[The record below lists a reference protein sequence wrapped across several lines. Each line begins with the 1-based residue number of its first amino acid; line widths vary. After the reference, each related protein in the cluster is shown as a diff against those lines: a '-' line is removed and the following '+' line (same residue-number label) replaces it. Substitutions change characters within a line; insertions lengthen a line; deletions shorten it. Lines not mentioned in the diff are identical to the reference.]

1 MSTPGGSGYFNEPK
15 LMDPLNELFSVA
27 KCPMFYG
34 MIILILSRLQKK
46 GTRSHVQGPPIGVD
60 IIPQN
65 LQIPHAIYI
74 SFTYIWTQ
82 FISYLGNYLIV
93 LLPYFCSN
101 MEDFLPMSCIGQ
113 RRIFF
118 LGIQFFSYPCPYE
131 VKLLYVR
138 KASKCKEQQSF
149 EFLYESTNFVTTLVF

>member
-1 MSTPGGSGYFNEPK
+1 MNSSQQQNA
-15 LMDPLNELFSVA
+15 L
-27 KCPMFYG
+27 MFYG
-34 MIILILSRLQKK
+34 MIFLLLSRRQKK
-46 GTRSHVQGPPIGVD
+46 GTWSFVQGPPIGVD

-118 LGIQFFSYPCPYE
+118 LGIKFFSDPCPYE
-131 VKLLYVR
+131 EKLLYVK
-138 KASKCKEQQSF
+138 KASKRAKNSKVSNSFMKVPILLLPWCFEQHF
-149 EFLYESTNFVTTLVF
+149 ESYCT